1 MQPWMI
7 YAILSTLTGGAA
19 LVFAKMGMRQANEH
33 TALVIRTAVLFT
45 IVCINAILSG
55 GLKDIKEIPGKALG
69 WFVLAG
75 FSTAIYWILFFKAMR
90 TANVSVVSTIDK
102 GSILVTFLLSY
113 FILKEPI
120 SPKLI
125 IGAALIISGTIVLM
139 KP

>member
-1 MQPWMI
+1 MQPWVM
-7 YAILSTLTGGAA
+7 YALLSTLTGGAA

-33 TALVIRTAVLFT
+33 TALVIRTAVLFS
-45 IVCINAILSG
+45 IVLINAFFAG
-55 GLKDIKEIPGKALG
+55 GLKDIKEIPGKALA
-69 WFVLAG
+69 WFILAG
-75 FSTAIYWILFFKAMR
+75 GATAIYWILFFKAMK

-102 GSILVTFLLSY
+102 GSILITFLLSY
-113 FILKEPI
+113 LILKEPI